1 MAKNVAWYRSLNTKL
16 GVLVSLLLVVA
27 LALIAGNIN
36 SMRALHESLVSI
48 TEGAYNKGASYEIL
62 FLAQKL
68 GKEDS
73 AERPQTIADL
83 RKLMEDTEG
92 RLQDLR
98 NGNPSIGLAASNDPE
113 FTANLNR
120 RLERWNDQIKPLLE
134 TVLAKEPSQIT
145 KEDLA
150 SLNVFLNSQ
159 AQDNVDSA
167 GIKSRN
173 ADLLVKKYQTI
184 QNFSGVLIVVIFGFF
199 IWVAKGIS
207 GRIRSMVSTAER
219 IAGGEMTLEAS
230 VQGGDELADL
240 GETFNNM
247 TGNLRTLIETER
259 KGKSELE
266 KLFEKIRET
275 VNNLTSS
282 TSQILEGSTL
292 RASGALDQA
301 SAVSQT
307 VSTVDQVLQTAEQAA
322 LRARVVADS
331 TQRAMEIG
339 KAGRQSVEETIIGMG
354 TVKEQ
359 VESIAENILALAEQ
373 AQAIGEI
380 IATVNDMAE
389 QTNLLA
395 LNASI
400 EASRAG
406 EHGKGFSVVAGEV
419 KVLADQSKKA
429 TAQVRKILGE
439 IQKATNGA
447 VMVTEEGTKSVNAAI
462 KVVHQ
467 SGETIR
473 TLSDTLTETSQAA
486 AQITASA
493 GQQAT
498 GMAQIHQA
506 MKNINLV
513 TSQNVSSAGQTEKAA
528 RDLNLLGGQLREM
541 VLSYRASKVVNP
553 V

>member
-1 MAKNVAWYRSLNTKL
+1 MAKKVEWFRSLNTQL
-16 GVLVSLLLVVA
+16 GGMVSLMLIVS
-27 LALIAGNIN
+27 LALIVMNIH
-36 SMRALHESLVSI
+36 SMRSLQESLASI
-48 TEGAYNKGASYEIL
+48 TAGANNRGVDSELGLLIE
-62 FLAQKL
+62 KL
-68 GKEDS
+68 SNEKS
-73 AERPQTIADL
+73 AEREPTVANL
-83 RKLMEDTEG
+83 RDDMGKIEG
-92 RLQDLR
+92 RLNLLA
-98 NGNPSIGLAASNDPE
+98 NGDPYIGLAATGDPE
-113 FTANLNR
+113 LLMILKR
-120 RLERWNDQIKPLLE
+120 RMDRWSGQIKPLLE
-134 TVLAKEPSQIT
+134 TLLAKAPSGIT
-145 KEDLA
+145 EKDKDSLQNLLKTQAEDNETSAEYKNRTA
-150 SLNVFLNSQ
+150 SE
-159 AQDNVDSA
+159 
-167 GIKSRN
+167 
-173 ADLLVKKYQTI
+173 LVKNYQTI
-184 QNFSGVLIVVIFGFF
+184 QAITGLVILVIFATFLW
-199 IWVAKGIS
+199 IARGIS
-207 GRIRSMVSTAER
+207 QRIRSMVTTAER
-219 IAGGEMTLEAS
+219 IAGGEMALEAS
-230 VQGGDELADL
+230 ILGGDELADL
-240 GETFNNM
+240 GETFNKM

-301 SAVSQT
+301 SAVSET
-307 VSTVDQVLQTAEQAA
+307 VATVDQVLQTAEQAA
-322 LRARVVADS
+322 LRAKVVAES
-331 TQRAMEIG
+331 TLRAMEIG
-339 KAGRQSVEETIIGMG
+339 KAGRQSVEESIIGMG

-429 TAQVRKILGE
+429 TAQIRKILGE

-447 VMVTEEGTKSVNAAI
+447 VLVTEEGTKSVNAAI

-506 MKNINLV
+506 MKNINVV
-513 TSQNVSSAGQTEKAA
+513 TGQNVASSSQTENAA

-541 VLSYRASKVVNP
+541 VLSYGADKA
-553 V
+553 